1 RFSYPHKSAN
11 KELKETAI
19 QKQETCNIVLPPSFN
34 PLRCSTAGK
43 IFISETTVNKYK
55 DAFACSGQ
63 SRAAQN

>member
-1 RFSYPHKSAN
+1 
-11 KELKETAI
+11 
-19 QKQETCNIVLPPSFN
+19 SFN

-63 SRAAQN
+63 SRAAQNLKAPPTASGGPPTGTVLIYRAPPS